1 VFDRRLVLGV
11 ERPPDRRRR
20 EAWFDVLGEGRWVH
34 ADRERAAPPL
44 TLRVRSLD
52 VTDVLV
58 VVDEGDNRA
67 LTMAAPR
74 LLLPSYR
81 LRFYRPAG
89 APLRLAYGRDDLSA
103 PRYDLALLAP
113 QVLGV
118 AAAEIAPAGAAVAA
132 PAPGPIALASPV
144 VFWSV
149 LGVAVIVLLGFV
161 VKLIAKAETPA
172 S

>member
-1 VFDRRLVLGV
+1 MLGV
-11 ERPPDRRRR
+11 EQTPD
-20 EAWFDVLGEGRWVH
+20 AGAVKPGSTRWS
-34 ADRERAAPPL
+34 RAVGSTPIETPAPPL

-52 VTDVLV
+52 VRDVLV

-74 LLLPSYR
+74 LLFVPR

-89 APLRLAYGRDDLSA
+89 APLRLAYGRDNLSA

-118 AAAEIAPAGAAVAA
+118 AAAEIAPAGAVVAA
-132 PAPGPIALASPV
+132 PAPGTIALASPV

-149 LGVAVIVLLGFV
+149 LGVAVVVLLGFV
-161 VKLIAKAETPA
+161 VKLIAKADTPA